1 MTRWSSRLND
11 TNAAPM
17 LNRSTGPS
25 RRTSTR
31 STLTSAENGVPPK
44 LKRRVP
50 RVPEST
56 RCAASRS
63 TPPRLMS
70 SNRTGTGNARTDK
83 AVSAMGQRG
92 TRRLSVSGRS
102 ARGSSCIELSAVQ
115 RSRQHLAAT
124 CLHNCDKMSAFKA
137 TLDSVIAESSA
148 LVAKNATCLQ
158 FCYAIVENI
167 LPKL

>member
-92 TRRLSVSGRS
+92 TRRLSV
-102 ARGSSCIELSAVQ
+102 RGTSCIESAALQ

-124 CLHNCDKMSAFKA
+124 CLHNCDKMSAFRA
-137 TLDSVIAESSA
+137 TLNSVIAESSS

-158 FCYAIVENI
+158 FCYAIVENG